1 MKRHKFTDSFT
12 LLSLSSIS
20 FIINFFIIFL
30 FKIAVNDNMRFIST
44 QFVINYTTLPIL
56 FIFFSVFFYK
66 TNVKNKKKS
75 FVLVRCFFVDLLI
88 LLSFLLL
95 HYLFPNTI
103 YDNTF
108 LTLVVLFTFLL
119 EGFYFTLHFIIKKTY
134 YFDKAKE
141 YIYKENPLIVSSN
154 IQPEQKKDYN
164 AVSKII
170 SKTIETVGQPIC
182 DWICSKVDISSS
194 NTFLLKSY
202 QTYTIEVLPPNYN
215 AIINLES
222 VNNFIRINKYFE
234 TANEKLPFGGKLIG
248 IAETLENRRDVIL
261 KGYWKP
267 LNYCMLF
274 IDFIIHRVF
283 PKLLFTKHIY
293 FFFSKG
299 KNRAL
304 SKAEVLGRLYSCG
317 FEADKVDYIDNLL
330 VFSVIK
336 VKAPDF
342 NMHPTYGPLIA
353 LRRIGK
359 NNEIVKVYKLR
370 TMYPYSEY
378 IQKYLI
384 QENGYDQ
391 ENKTGKIANDYRI
404 TTWGR
409 WARKLWLDEV
419 PQIINVIKGDLGIVG
434 VRPLSLARFETLPED
449 VKTDRVK
456 FKPGC
461 IPPYVAL
468 LMQDENKNI
477 DAERIYLNSKK
488 KYPFWTDFTYFFKAV
503 WNIVSGKIRS
513 A

>member
-12 LLSLSSIS
+12 LLVLSSIS
-20 FIINFFIIFL
+20 FIVNFFIIFL
-30 FKIAVNDNMRFIST
+30 FKIAIDDSINFLST
-44 QFVINYTTLPIL
+44 QFLVNYIVLPIL
-56 FIFFSVFFYK
+56 FILFSIVFYK
-66 TNVKNKKKS
+66 TNVKNKKRG
-75 FVLVRCFFVDLLI
+75 FVLIRCLFVDLLA
-88 LLSFLLL
+88 LSTFIFL
-95 HYLFPNTI
+95 HYLFPNTF
-103 YDNTF
+103 YGTTF
-108 LTLVVLFTFLL
+108 LILVVFFTFLL

-141 YIYKENPLIVSSN
+141 YVNKENPVIVSEG
-154 IQPEQKKDYN
+154 IKTDTKKD
-164 AVSKII
+164 AHAI
-170 SKTIETVGQPIC
+170 SQILAKTIETVGQPIC
-182 DWICSKVDISSS
+182 DWICTKVDISSS
-194 NTFLLKSY
+194 NTFFLKSY
-202 QTYTIEVLPPNYN
+202 QTYTIEVLPSHYN

-222 VNNFIRINKYFE
+222 VNNLIRINKYFE
-234 TANEKLPFGGKLIG
+234 AANEKLPYGGKLIG
-248 IAETLENRRDVIL
+248 IAETLENRREIIL

-274 IDFIIHRVF
+274 FDFIIHRVF

-293 FFFSKG
+293 FFLSKG
-299 KNRAL
+299 RNRAL

-317 FEADKVDYIDNLL
+317 FEVDKVDYIDNLL

-336 VKAPDF
+336 VKKPDF

-359 NNEIVKVYKLR
+359 NNDIVKVYKLR

-434 VRPLSLARFETLPED
+434 VRPLSVARFETLPED

-468 LMQDENKNI
+468 LMQDETKNI
-477 DAERIYLNSKK
+477 EAERIYLKNKK
-488 KYPFWTDFTYFFKAV
+488 KYPFWTDFSYFFKAV
-503 WNIVSGKIRS
+503 WNILSGKIRS